1 MKKIGLLLALCL
13 ILTGENLFAQS
24 TIFNAPSTD
33 VNEKDRT
40 YIEMDFIAHFDKYR
54 NGGFQTYGWR
64 GTRGVG
70 KKIEVG
76 ANLFYTRD
84 GGTEIP
90 FSVQPNAKWQVYM
103 SEAKKFAVS
112 TGVIASVPLNK
123 AAGSRPTAMIYSN
136 VSKEIPQINGLR
148 TTAGVYKFLGTRKSE
163 GQTAGVFV
171 GVEQPL
177 FKRLAFTG
185 DWFSGNNSVGYVT
198 PGFSYVINNRQI
210 LGIGYS
216 IGNNGRGNN
225 AFTSYYGITF

>member
-1 MKKIGLLLALCL
+1 MKKFGLLLALCL
-13 ILTGENLFAQS
+13 IFSVLNIFAQS

-40 YIEMDFIAHFDKYR
+40 YIETDFLAHFDKYK

-70 KKIEVG
+70 RNIEVG
-76 ANLFYTRD
+76 ANFFYTRD
-84 GGTEIP
+84 GGSEIP
-90 FSVQPNAKWQVYM
+90 FSVQPNAKWQAYM
-103 SEAKKFAVS
+103 SEQKKFAVS
-112 TGVIASVPLNK
+112 TGIIASVPLNR

-136 VSKEIPQINGLR
+136 ISKEIPQLQGLR
-148 TTAGVYKFLGTRKSE
+148 TTFGGYKFLGTRKSE
-163 GQTAGVFV
+163 GQTAGVFIGIEKPIV
-171 GVEQPL
+171 
-177 FKRLAFTG
+177 KRVMFIG

-198 PGFSYVINNRQI
+198 PGLSFSFSDNQT
-210 LGIGYS
+210 LGVGYS